1 VAAQS
6 HRSAQSSRG
15 AGPDTRRGESLEP
28 AALTADACLADA
40 AEDLAFLLHVTP
52 VNLEAAW
59 RDFSASD
66 HDILPDFEYRPLAY
80 DLDDMLATVA
90 EAPIEA
96 IEDPVVADLLREKRD
111 ELEIKLRMLGR
122 RNSEE
127 FLIDS
132 LRVYGPVEEELA
144 ELAKRMLYRLPA
156 VEHVE
161 PLEGRLD
168 AVAFAARAEREL
180 DGYREQFPDFAG
192 CVEVSEDAL
201 PGLMVSG
208 DTLYVGAGT
217 HVPKRRAEAL
227 IQHEVGVHLVTRFN
241 GCCQPLQLLATGLAG
256 YDVLQEG
263 LAVVAEYLV
272 GGLSRSRCR
281 ILAARVLAVECLC
294 AGAGFVETFRLL
306 HDRYGFREETAFN
319 VAARVYRS
327 GGLTKDAVY
336 LRGLASLLVHL
347 GGGGGAEID
356 LDPLLVGKV
365 DLPHLESIRDLLD
378 RELLEPPVLR
388 PRFLELDEAR
398 GRLAFLRAGATPLDL
413 LGDPAS

>member
-1 VAAQS
+1 VSARLHPDPAA
-6 HRSAQSSRG
+6 G
-15 AGPDTRRGESLEP
+15 LDTRGGDSFEP

-40 AEDLAFLLHVTP
+40 AEDLEFLLHVTP
-52 VNLEAAW
+52 VNLDAAW
-59 RDFSASD
+59 REFAASGYET
-66 HDILPDFEYRPLAY
+66 LPRMEYRRLAY
-80 DLDDMLATVA
+80 DLDDMAATVA
-90 EAPIEA
+90 EAPVDE
-96 IEDPVVADLLREKRD
+96 IEDRVVADLLSEKKA
-111 ELEIKLRMLGR
+111 ELEIKLRMLAR
-122 RNSEE
+122 RGSPE
-127 FLIDS
+127 FLDDS
-132 LRVYGPVEEELA
+132 LKVYGAVEEDLS

-161 PLEGRLD
+161 PVEGRLD
-168 AVAFAARAEREL
+168 AAAFAARAEREL
-180 DGYREQFPDFAG
+180 DRYRDQAPDFG
-192 CVEVSEDAL
+192 GGVEVSDDAL

-208 DTLYVGAGT
+208 DTLYVGTGT

-294 AGAGFVETFRLL
+294 SGAGFIETFRLL

-336 LRGLASLLVHL
+336 LRGLAALLLYL
-347 GGGGGAEID
+347 GDGGGAEID